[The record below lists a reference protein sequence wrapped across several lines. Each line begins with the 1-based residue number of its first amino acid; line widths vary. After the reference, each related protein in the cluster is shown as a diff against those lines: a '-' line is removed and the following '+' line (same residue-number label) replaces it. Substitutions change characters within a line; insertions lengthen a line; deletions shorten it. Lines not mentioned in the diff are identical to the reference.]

1 MTNDERR
8 PSRTRRSSSWRWM
21 PRLSGGAARG
31 WAHIGVLRSLDA
43 AGLKPDLVVGTSI
56 GAIVGGHYAA
66 DRAGELESFVRSLNR
81 RKVLG
86 YHDFSISGS
95 GLITGQR
102 LFDRFEEVLGD
113 LRIEDLPRRFVAIA
127 TELSSAHE
135 VWLRRGRPVDIVR
148 ASSDLPGI
156 VRPVNVN
163 CRWLIDGSLV
173 NPIPVSVC
181 RALGART
188 VITVNLNGDG
198 FGRSGTLV
206 HDEILDAGDD
216 EAVEV

>member
-1 MTNDERR
+1 
-8 PSRTRRSSSWRWM
+8 M
-21 PRLSGGAARG
+21 P
-31 WAHIGVLRSLDA
+31 
-43 AGLKPDLVVGTSI
+43 P
-56 GAIVGGHYAA
+56 
-66 DRAGELESFVRSLNR
+66 
-81 RKVLG
+81 
-86 YHDFSISGS
+86 
-95 GLITGQR
+95 
-102 LFDRFEEVLGD
+102 
-113 LRIEDLPRRFVAIA
+113 
-127 TELSSAHE
+127 
-135 VWLRRGRPVDIVR
+135 RRGRPVDIVH

-206 HDEILDAGDD
+206 HDGILDAGDD